1 MTEPPEESRE
11 ERCPKCGKP
20 VSHYEDREVRVRW
33 CGFPEAHYW
42 DWKLKVPKLQ
52 MRP

>member
-1 MTEPPEESRE
+1 MEAMPV

-42 DWKLKVPKLQ
+42 NWQLKVPKLQ